1 MLAWHCGYQHR
12 IHRHI
17 PHIHLGRRLEGY
29 LEMMHFAIELVCRY
43 PHIQHQ
49 LTRLPRQRYV
59 FGQGG
64 IGICPAVYHLAVD
77 SEVFALRGVEVGL
90 MFQDRLVVDIAFPEI
105 VIRLFIR
112 FCLGTKQFSSY
123 RRRAD
128 KGELIPL
135 PVQAGYLVAATAQV
149 YCLHDVQVLFGLIVG
164 RNFTVLTGLRM
175 NFLRKPRMLLRP
187 LRHKQAHL
195 LSFANPVTGTGRKLE
210 RHCPAFALRQH
221 VRIIRAARQ
230 HNGRTHY

>member
-1 MLAWHCGYQHR
+1 M
-12 IHRHI
+12 ID
-17 PHIHLGRRLEGY
+17 
-29 LEMMHFAIELVCRY
+29 FAIELVCRY

-49 LTRLPRQRYV
+49 LAGLPRQRYV

-64 IGICPAVYHLAVD
+64 IGVCPAVYHLAVD
-77 SEVFALRGVEVGL
+77 GEVFVFAFYVVEVRL

-112 FCLGTKQFSSY
+112 HCLGTKQFFPFY

-128 KGELIPL
+128 KRELIPL
-135 PVQAGYLVAATAQV
+135 PVQAGYLVAAAAQV
-149 YCLHDVQVLFGLIVG
+149 YCLHDVQVLFGLAVNLIRVFCII
-164 RNFTVLTGLRM
+164 RHSRM
-175 NFLRKPRMLLRP
+175 KLIHISTTWKHWIPRMLLRP

-230 HNGRTHY
+230 HNGCNRY